1 MEELTLTTPALL
13 FSAVSLILL
22 AYTNRFLSYAQLVRQ
37 LRDRYVE
44 NPSDITEASNREF
57 TETVEP
63 DPYNARTGYCKSFSL
78 RSQYVSYLYRTA
90 IIFCLR
96 IRTGTD
102 SVDSLSRRIFP
113 RNTDFHPF
121 TGDLLGNDGEREK
134 QKITRLTIPPIK
146 FYQDTTRQ
154 GRMTVKRLPL
164 PTSDLSS
171 ILPPSFSIIT

>member
-44 NPSDITEASNREF
+44 NPSDITEAQIENLRK
-57 TETVEP
+57 
-63 DPYNARTGYCKSFSL
+63 RYCKSFSL